1 MSRFEKKNKFDFDSI
16 KKKTKYETK
25 LDERETQKK
34 QTNKQT
40 NKKPTIEIL
49 DDFLS
54 NGDQE
59 KQVSFF
65 IDLLYVYIYIYLSF
79 LRGEAAAILSAGR
92 PFVAL

>member
-16 KKKTKYETK
+16 KKKQYTKRNSTNEK
-25 LDERETQKK
+25 RKK